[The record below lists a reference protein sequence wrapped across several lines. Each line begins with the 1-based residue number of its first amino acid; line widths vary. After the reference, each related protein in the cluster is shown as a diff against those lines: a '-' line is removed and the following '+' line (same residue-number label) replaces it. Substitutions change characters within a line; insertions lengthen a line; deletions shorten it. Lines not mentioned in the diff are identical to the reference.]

1 MQKHEQL
8 NDIIKP
14 LITSIEQLPHH
25 IKAKETVKLIKEI
38 GNEKVI
44 IFTEYR
50 ATQYYLEWYLH
61 QHDITSVPFS
71 GGFKPGKKDWMK
83 QLFEHHAQVLI
94 ATAAGGEGINLQF
107 CNHLINYDLPW
118 NPMRLE
124 QRIGRIHR
132 YEIGR
137 ASCREIVLRSE
148 W

>member
-71 GGFKPGKKDWMK
+71 GGFKPRSEERRVGK
-83 QLFEHHAQVLI
+83 ERR
-94 ATAAGGEGINLQF
+94 AG
-107 CNHLINYDLPW
+107 
-118 NPMRLE
+118 E
-124 QRIGRIHR
+124 QRRQDKR
-132 YEIGR
+132 NER
-137 ASCREIVLRSE
+137 R
-148 W
+148 

>member
-94 ATAAGGEGINLQF
+94 A
-107 CNHLINYDLPW
+107 
-118 NPMRLE
+118 
-124 QRIGRIHR
+124 
-132 YEIGR
+132 
-137 ASCREIVLRSE
+137 RSE
-148 W
+148 ERRVGKECRCERWREH